1 MHSTMA
7 RGGVA
12 RRTLRP
18 VSDALPTGT
27 VTFLFTDVE
36 GSTRLLEELG
46 AEGYAEELG
55 RHRTIVR
62 GALREHAGV
71 EVDTQGD
78 AFFCAFAS
86 ARAAVA
92 CAASIQDALEAGPI
106 HVRIGI
112 HTGEA
117 LVADRH
123 YVGIDVHRA
132 ARIGACGYGGQVV
145 ISPSTVAVLEPGES
159 ELRDLGSHR
168 LKDLAAPVVLH
179 QLGDREF
186 PPLKTLYRTNLP
198 VPATP
203 FLGREEELSDLV
215 TRASEPGV
223 RSLTLTGPG
232 GTGKTRLSLQLAAEL
247 AGSHPDGIWW
257 VPLAPLR
264 EAASVASAV
273 AGILNVEEEA
283 GRPLTASIASSLA
296 RKRVLLLIDN
306 CEHLVDAVA
315 QLVSGIVA
323 SCPGVLVVATSREPL
338 AVAGEHVIPV
348 EPLVAED
355 AVELFQARA
364 RAAGARLDGAATQDV
379 VRDLCARLDNLP
391 LAVELAAARAAV
403 LPPTALLERLATR
416 LDALRGPRDAEERQ
430 RTLRATIAWSHDL
443 LEERE
448 QELFRRFGVF
458 VGGATLPAIE
468 GVCDAYLEDL
478 LSLVSKS
485 LVRQHA
491 AAEGEPRYWMLETIR
506 EFAVEELESSDGY
519 DAVCDRHLGWYA
531 ALARA
536 DGAEEALAAGTS
548 ATELE
553 PDLENLRAAFSR
565 CTVQSGQDS
574 DAAAVS
580 AALLVQHLKRG
591 RYTEADDVVR
601 RTLRFDLA
609 PLLASLFHDM
619 LGVVLRVLGRPR
631 EALESYL
638 TSETILE
645 CMTVRDEH
653 WWARWIGLKT
663 NQAHFFYM
671 ENDPPKLER
680 VLEELEPAVALHGTH
695 IQRMDLLH
703 VRQRHRYRR
712 ERYALSERTE
722 ELAREIHALEPD
734 IVGADFSLGFCLL
747 WRGKLDEAE
756 RCFERGLQIARA
768 EGVALIETRCL
779 VYSLVA
785 RRRAGD
791 VAGARARRAELEA
804 IPELHGYDGLLN
816 ANTAWLAF
824 RDGDLDRATR
834 HGDEALAA
842 WRAEGRTGYGVF
854 EWTARFPLLGVAVAR
869 DDLDGATAHAR
880 GMLEQ
885 TQQPLP
891 DEIAAALQQTLD
903 GGDGTFAAALELA
916 RRGGYV

>member
-1 MHSTMA
+1 M
-7 RGGVA
+7 
-12 RRTLRP
+12 
-18 VSDALPTGT
+18 SDALPTGT

-46 AEGYAEELG
+46 PEGYADELG
-55 RHRTIVR
+55 RHRNVVR
-62 GALREHAGV
+62 DALRTHVGV

-92 CAASIQDALEAGPI
+92 CAAGIQDALEDGPV
-106 HVRIGI
+106 HVRIGV

-117 LVADRH
+117 LVVDRH

-132 ARIGACGYGGQVV
+132 ARIGACGHGGQVV
-145 ISPSTVAVLEPGES
+145 VSPSTAALLEPGES
-159 ELRDLGSHR
+159 GLRDLGMHR

-186 PPLKTLYRTNLP
+186 PPLRTLYRTNLP

-203 FLGREEELSDLV
+203 FLGREEELAELV

-247 AGSHPDGIWW
+247 AERHPDGIWW

-264 EAASVASAV
+264 EDASVASAV

-283 GRPLTASIASSLA
+283 GRTLIASIASSLV
-296 RKRVLLLIDN
+296 RKRVLLLLDN

-315 QLVSGIVA
+315 KLVSEIVA
-323 SCPGVLVVATSREPL
+323 SCPDALVVATSREPL
-338 AVAGEHVIPV
+338 AVAGEHLFSV
-348 EPLVAED
+348 EPLVADD

-364 RAAGARLDGAATQDV
+364 RGAGARLDGAETARA
-379 VRDLCARLDNLP
+379 VRELCARLDNLP

-403 LPPTALLERLATR
+403 LPPGALLERLATR
-416 LDALRGPRDAEERQ
+416 LDVLRGPRDAEERQ
-430 RTLRATIAWSHDL
+430 RTLRATIAWSYDL

-468 GVCDAYLEDL
+468 GVCDADLEDL

-491 AAEGEPRYWMLETIR
+491 ATEGEPRYWMLETIR
-506 EFAVEELESSDGY
+506 EFAVEALDSADDH
-519 DAVCDRHLGWYA
+519 DAVYDQHLGWYA

-548 ATELE
+548 LTELE
-553 PDLENLRAAFSR
+553 PDLANLRAAFSR
-565 CTVQSGQDS
+565 AIVQSGRDS
-574 DAAAVS
+574 DATAVA

-591 RYTEADDVVR
+591 RYTEAEDVVR
-601 RTLRFDLA
+601 ATLGFDLG
-609 PLLASLFHDM
+609 PLMASLFHDT

-631 EALESYL
+631 EALESYR
-638 TSETILE
+638 TAEEILDG
-645 CMTVRDEH
+645 MTVRDEQ
-653 WWARWIGLKT
+653 WWGRWIGLT
-663 NQAHFFYM
+663 MNQAHFFYM
-671 ENDPPKLER
+671 ENEPSKLELI
-680 VLEELEPAVALHGTH
+680 LEELEPAVALHGTH
-695 IQRMDLLH
+695 AQRMDLLH
-703 VRQRHRYRR
+703 VRQQHRYRR
-712 ERYALSERTE
+712 ERYALTDETE
-722 ELAREIHALEPD
+722 ELAREIYALEPD
-734 IVGADFSLGFCLL
+734 ADAADFILGFCLL
-747 WRGKLDEAE
+747 WRGKLEEAE

-768 EGVALIETRCL
+768 KGIALIETRCL

-791 VAGARARRAELEA
+791 VAGARARCAELEA
-804 IPELHGYDGLLN
+804 LTELHGYYGLLSAN
-816 ANTAWLAF
+816 AAWLAF
-824 RDGDLDRATR
+824 RDGDLDRAIR
-834 HGDEALAA
+834 HGEEALAA

-869 DDLDGATAHAR
+869 DDVAAATAHAR

-891 DEIAAALQQTLD
+891 DEIAVALRRALD
-903 GGDGTFAAALELA
+903 GGGGTFAVALKLA
-916 RRGGYV
+916 RHDGYV